1 MSRSETPRC
10 CWCGDLALG
19 SHGLHDLGFDGSA
32 GERVVFRWHMACAD
46 LDPVMQA
53 LADVAS
59 MPDGPESDA
68 AAAVAYA
75 DARATLEARHG
86 AAMLPAVLHVARDFP
101 ERRRT
106 LRARGR
112 WGLMTE
118 VRG

>member
-1 MSRSETPRC
+1 MGRLTPRC
-10 CWCGDLALG
+10 CLCGDLALG
-19 SHGLHDLGFDGSA
+19 SRGLHDLGFDGSA
-32 GERVVFRWHMACAD
+32 GERVVFRWHITCAD
-46 LDPVMQA
+46 RDPVMQE

-68 AAAVAYA
+68 AAAAAYA

-101 ERRRT
+101 EAWRT

>member
-1 MSRSETPRC
+1 M
-10 CWCGDLALG
+10 ALG
-19 SHGLHDLGFDGSA
+19 ARGLHDLGFDGGS
-32 GERVVFRWHMACAD
+32 GERVVFRWHMACVD
-46 LDPVMQA
+46 HDPLLQS

-59 MPDGPESDA
+59 MRDGADADA
-68 AAAVAYA
+68 AARVAYMN
-75 DARATLEARHG
+75 ARATREARHG

-106 LRARGR
+106 LRARDR